1 MSKTDSDLEIVEGSG
16 NAFRDVG
23 LPDPDTRLIKADL
36 AAEIIRVLRT
46 TRLSNIAAARRAG
59 VAETDISRI
68 RHADLNRFTIDRL
81 VRILNRLDRRVEV
94 VITEEPRRAHA

>member
-1 MSKTDSDLEIVEGSG
+1 MSEAESDLEIIKGSG
-16 NAFRDVG
+16 NVFRDVG
-23 LPDPDTRLIKADL
+23 LPDPDTKLIKADL

-46 TRLSNIAAARRAG
+46 AKLSNVAAARRAG

-94 VITEEPRRAHA
+94 VITQEPRRAYG

>member
-1 MSKTDSDLEIVEGSG
+1 MSEAESDLEIIEGSG
-16 NAFRDVG
+16 NVFRDVG
-23 LPDPDTRLIKADL
+23 LPDPDTKLIKADL

-46 TRLSNIAAARRAG
+46 AKLSNVAAARRAG

-94 VITEEPRRAHA
+94 VITQEPRRAYG

>member
-1 MSKTDSDLEIVEGSG
+1 MSKTGPELDIVEGSG
-16 NAFRDVG
+16 NVFRDVG
-23 LPDPDTRLIKADL
+23 LRDPDTKLIKADL

-46 TRLSNIAAARRAG
+46 AKLSNVSAAQRAG

-81 VRILNRLDRRVEV
+81 VRILNRIDRRVEV
-94 VITEEPRRAHA
+94 VIMEEPRRAHA

>member
-1 MSKTDSDLEIVEGSG
+1 MSEPESDLEIIEGSG
-16 NAFRDVG
+16 NVFRDVG
-23 LPDPDTRLIKADL
+23 LPDPDTKLIKADL

-46 TRLSNIAAARRAG
+46 AKLTNVAAARRAG

-81 VRILNRLDRRVEV
+81 VRILNRLDRRVDV
-94 VITEEPRRAHA
+94 VITDEPRRALG